1 MSKCFKRG
9 LCFTL
14 LGLMTVL
21 GSTNVYSK
29 DRILRADTGSPGG
42 SAHTATVVLSKV
54 LGSKLGFTT
63 QVNDKQ
69 TLTRSALKLGR
80 GELDWFPFPTTVMF
94 LMEKGKGPYKKE
106 PMKTKARE
114 LSKNLRSIWGWSA
127 NIFHFVTFKGDSI
140 KTFKDLKGKTVFT
153 GPPSG
158 AAAVISESIIK
169 ALTGYKPNVDYKAR
183 RLPWGGGLQ
192 AMLDGKLDV
201 FARPCAL
208 GCAILE
214 QLGMKSKFRLLDAED
229 EGLLKK
235 WSKHPARVIEKI
247 PAGTYK
253 AQVNNNKSL
262 VGAGTTFL
270 IALNKDNISA
280 DLAYKM
286 TKTTWDNLDEIH
298 KSAKTLATINKDTP
312 FTGVN
317 MPLHIG
323 AVKYYREVGVKIPKR
338 LLPPEAN

>member
-1 MSKCFKRG
+1 MINNMRSNVCV
-9 LCFTL
+9 LAL
-14 LGLMTVL
+14 ISMLALGTT
-21 GSTNVYSK
+21 SAFSK

-42 SAHTATVVLSKV
+42 SAHTATVVLGKV
-54 LGSKLGFTT
+54 LGSKLGFTL

-80 GELDWFPFPTTVMF
+80 GQLDWFPFPTTVYF
-94 LMEKGKGPYKKE
+94 LMTKGKGPYKKE
-106 PMKTKARE
+106 PMKTKALE

-127 NIFHFVTFKGDSI
+127 NIFHFVTFKTDEI
-140 KTFKDLKGKTVFT
+140 KTFQDLKGKSIYT

-169 ALTGYKPNVDYKAR
+169 AVTGYKPNVDYKAV

-208 GCAILE
+208 GCAILD
-214 QLGMKSKFRLLDAED
+214 QLGMKSKYRLLDVGQESA
-229 EGLLKK
+229 LKK
-235 WSKHPARVIEKI
+235 WSKHPARVIDKI
-247 PAGTYK
+247 PAGVYK
-253 AQVNNNKSL
+253 AQVNNDKNL

-270 IALNKDNISA
+270 IALNKTNISN

-286 TKTTWDNLDEIH
+286 TKATWDNLDEIH
-298 KSAKTLATINKDTP
+298 KSAKTLATIKKETP

-317 MPLHIG
+317 MPLHMG
-323 AVKYYREVGVKIPKR
+323 AVKYYREVGIKIPKR
-338 LLPPEAN
+338 LLPPEAK